1 MVRMHVLVTVIWGA
15 ADPKVMVPD
24 PYNENFALLL
34 VKVSPPSQT
43 PLEDTVRDPEPP
55 LISAMLVGPFA
66 ESQGVAKPE
75 FVLHPEAEVSQVA
88 PLGVLVLVRVAP
100 WSELRCHPQVTRT
113 TAAV

>member
-1 MVRMHVLVTVIWGA
+1 
-15 ADPKVMVPD
+15 MVPD

-55 LISAMLVGPFA
+55 LINAMLVGPFA

-75 FVLHPEAEVSQVA
+75 FVLHPETEVSQVA
-88 PLGVLVLVRVAP
+88 PLGVLVLVMVAP
-100 WSELRCHPQVTRT
+100 CSVLRCHPH
-113 TAAV
+113 AATIRAVE